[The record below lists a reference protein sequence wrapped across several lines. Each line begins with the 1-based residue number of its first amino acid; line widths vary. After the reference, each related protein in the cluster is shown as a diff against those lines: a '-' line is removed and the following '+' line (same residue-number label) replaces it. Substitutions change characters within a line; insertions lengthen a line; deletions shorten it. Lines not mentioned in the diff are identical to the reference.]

1 MKNPKPISPRV
12 DVLLIDDSVTDL
24 RLLME
29 LMPLK
34 DLRFSVALDG
44 ERGYQQAVALEPSL
58 VLLDVKLPDMD
69 GFTVCRRLKA
79 QPITSTIPVI
89 FLSASTDLADRLK
102 GFAAGGVDYITK
114 PFEAEEV
121 VARVGVHL
129 QLAARRASDA
139 DSAVKNEASSAEP
152 PSASLDVVLVNG
164 AQRILFNRL
173 SDPPSLDELAHLM
186 GTNRRRLNDA
196 FQSLCGQ
203 PVFSWLREERLRRA
217 YSIVVNTDTSVT
229 VIGDMLGYSSAANFT
244 KAFRDR
250 FGYSPRELRAGIGGD
265 VDPL

>member
-1 MKNPKPISPRV
+1 MNAHSVNASRV
-12 DVLLIDDSVTDL
+12 DVLLIDDSATDL

-69 GFTVCRRLKA
+69 GFTVSRRLKA
-79 QPITSTIPVI
+79 NPSTAATPVI
-89 FLSASTDLADRLK
+89 FLSASTDLSHRLQ
-102 GFAAGGVDYITK
+102 GFAAGGVDYISK
-114 PFEAEEV
+114 PFEPEEV
-121 VARVGVHL
+121 LARVGVHL
-129 QLAARRASDA
+129 QLAARRATDTHEVA
-139 DSAVKNEASSAEP
+139 TD
-152 PSASLDVVLVNG
+152 PSAPELLSGSLDVVLVNG
-164 AQRILFNRL
+164 AQRILFDRL
-173 SDPPSLDELAHLM
+173 SDPPSLDELARLM
-186 GTNRRRLNDA
+186 GSNRRRLNDA

-217 YSIVVNTDTSVT
+217 YAIVVNTDTSVT

-250 FGYSPRELRAGIGGD
+250 FGYSPRELRAGIRGGAI
-265 VDPL
+265 PL

>member
-89 FLSASTDLADRLK
+89 FLSASTCLADRLK

-121 VARVGVHL
+121 LARVGVHL

-164 AQRILFNRL
+164 AQRILFDRL
-173 SDPPSLDELAHLM
+173 SDPPSLDELARLM
-186 GTNRRRLNDA
+186 GSNRRRLNDA
-196 FQSLCGQ
+196 FQLLCGQ
-203 PVFSWLREERLRRA
+203 PAFSWLREERLRRA
-217 YSIVVNTDTSVT
+217 YSIVVNTETSVT
-229 VIGDMLGYSSAANFT
+229 VISDMLGYSSAANFT

-250 FGYSPRELRAGIGGD
+250 FGYSPRELRAGLGRD
-265 VDPL
+265 ALPL

>member
-89 FLSASTDLADRLK
+89 FLSASTCLADRLK

-121 VARVGVHL
+121 LARVGVHL

-164 AQRILFNRL
+164 AQRILFDRL
-173 SDPPSLDELAHLM
+173 SDPPSLDELARLM
-186 GTNRRRLNDA
+186 GSNRRRLNDA
-196 FQSLCGQ
+196 FQLLCGQ

-217 YSIVVNTDTSVT
+217 YSIVVNTETSVT
-229 VIGDMLGYSSAANFT
+229 VISDMLGYSSAANFT

-250 FGYSPRELRAGIGGD
+250 FGYSPRELRAGLGRD
-265 VDPL
+265 ALPL

>member
-1 MKNPKPISPRV
+1 MSAQSAKASRV
-12 DVLLIDDSVTDL
+12 DVLLVDDSASDL

-29 LMPLK
+29 LMTLK

-58 VLLDVKLPDMD
+58 VLLDVNLPDID

-79 QPITSTIPVI
+79 NPVTSDIPVI
-89 FLSASTDLADRLK
+89 FISASTDLSHRLQ
-102 GFAAGGVDYITK
+102 GFAAGGVDYISK
-114 PFEAEEV
+114 PFEPEEV
-121 VARVGVHL
+121 MARVGVHL
-129 QLAARRASDA
+129 QLATKRASGDA
-139 DSAVKNEASSAEP
+139 PSVVATDPASELS
-152 PSASLDVVLVNG
+152 SASLDVVFVVG
-164 AQRILFNRL
+164 AQRILFDRL
-173 SDPPSLDELAHLM
+173 SDPPSLDELARLM
-186 GTNRRRLNDA
+186 GTNRRRLNEA

-217 YSIVVNTDTSVT
+217 YAFVVTTDNSVT

-250 FGYSPRELRAGIGGD
+250 FGYSPRELRAGIRAGAI
-265 VDPL
+265 PL

>member
-1 MKNPKPISPRV
+1 MTNPKPISPRV

-79 QPITSTIPVI
+79 QPTTSTIPVI

-121 VARVGVHL
+121 LARVGVHL

-139 DSAVKNEASSAEP
+139 YSVVKNESSSAEL

-164 AQRILFNRL
+164 VQRILFDRL
-173 SDPPSLDELAHLM
+173 SDPPSLDELARLM

-229 VIGDMLGYSSAANFT
+229 VISDMLGYSSAANFT
-244 KAFRDR
+244 KAFRER

>member
-1 MKNPKPISPRV
+1 MIAPGVASSRV
-12 DVLLIDDSVTDL
+12 DVLLVDDSATDL

-69 GFTVCRRLKA
+69 GFTVSRRLKA
-79 QPITSTIPVI
+79 NPKTAAIPVI
-89 FLSASTDLADRLK
+89 FLSASTDLAHRLQ
-102 GFAAGGVDYITK
+102 GFAAGGVDYISK
-114 PFEAEEV
+114 PFEPEEV
-121 VARVGVHL
+121 LARVGVHL
-129 QLAARRASDA
+129 QLAARRAPDA
-139 DSAVKNEASSAEP
+139 QSASTDESTPES
-152 PSASLDVVLVNG
+152 PSGSLDVVLVNG
-164 AQRILFNRL
+164 AQRILVDRL
-173 SDPPSLDELAHLM
+173 SDPPSLDELARLM
-186 GTNRRRLNDA
+186 GSNRRRLNDA

-217 YSIVVNTDTSVT
+217 YAIVVNTDTAVT
-229 VIGDMLGYSSAANFT
+229 VIGDMLGYSSVANFT

-250 FGYSPRELRAGIGGD
+250 FGYSPRELRAGIRGG
-265 VDPL
+265 VIPL

>member
-1 MKNPKPISPRV
+1 MMALGVASSRV
-12 DVLLIDDSVTDL
+12 DVLLVDDSTTDL

-69 GFTVCRRLKA
+69 GFTVSRRLKA
-79 QPITSTIPVI
+79 NPSTAAIPVI
-89 FLSASTDLADRLK
+89 FLSASTDLAHRLQ
-102 GFAAGGVDYITK
+102 GFAAGGVDYISK
-114 PFEAEEV
+114 PFEPEEV
-121 VARVGVHL
+121 LARVGVHL
-129 QLAARRASDA
+129 QLAARRATDTHP
-139 DSAVKNEASSAEP
+139 ASVGEVAPEL
-152 PSASLDVVLVNG
+152 PSGSFDLVLVNG
-164 AQRILFNRL
+164 AQRILFDRL
-173 SDPPSLDELAHLM
+173 SDPPSLDELARLM
-186 GTNRRRLNDA
+186 GSNRRRLNEA

-217 YSIVVNTDTSVT
+217 YAIVVNTDTSVT

-250 FGYSPRELRAGIGGD
+250 FGYSPRELRTGIRDGAI
-265 VDPL
+265 PL

>member
-1 MKNPKPISPRV
+1 MTAHLVSASRV
-12 DVLLIDDSVTDL
+12 DVLLVDDSATDL

-69 GFTVCRRLKA
+69 GFTVSRRLKA
-79 QPITSTIPVI
+79 NPKTAAIPVI
-89 FLSASTDLADRLK
+89 FLSASTDLSHRLQ
-102 GFAAGGVDYITK
+102 GFAAGGVDYISK
-114 PFEAEEV
+114 PFEPEEV
-121 VARVGVHL
+121 LARVGVHL
-129 QLAARRASDA
+129 QLAARRAPEVQSPSMDE
-139 DSAVKNEASSAEP
+139 SAPES
-152 PSASLDVVLVNG
+152 PSRSLDVVLVNG
-164 AQRILFNRL
+164 AQRILFDRL
-173 SDPPSLDELAHLM
+173 SDPPSLDELARLM
-186 GTNRRRLNDA
+186 GSNRRRLNEA

-217 YSIVVNTDTSVT
+217 YAIVVNTDTAVT

-250 FGYSPRELRAGIGGD
+250 FGYSPRELRAGIRGGAI
-265 VDPL
+265 PL

>member
-1 MKNPKPISPRV
+1 MMTSGVVSSRV
-12 DVLLIDDSVTDL
+12 DVLLVDDSATDL

-58 VLLDVKLPDMD
+58 VLLDVKLPDID
-69 GFTVCRRLKA
+69 GFTVSRRLKA
-79 QPITSTIPVI
+79 NPKTATIPVI
-89 FLSASTDLADRLK
+89 FLSASTDLSHRLQ
-102 GFAAGGVDYITK
+102 GFAAGGVDYISK
-114 PFEAEEV
+114 PFEPEEV
-121 VARVGVHL
+121 LARVGVHL
-129 QLAARRASDA
+129 QLAARRAIDTHAVSA
-139 DSAVKNEASSAEP
+139 D
-152 PSASLDVVLVNG
+152 PSAPELLSGSLDVVLVNG
-164 AQRILFNRL
+164 AQKILFDRL
-173 SDPPSLDELAHLM
+173 SDPPSLDELARLM
-186 GTNRRRLNDA
+186 GSNRRRLNEA

-217 YSIVVNTDTSVT
+217 YAIVVNTDTSVT

-250 FGYSPRELRAGIGGD
+250 FGYSPRELRAGIRGG
-265 VDPL
+265 VIPL

>member
-1 MKNPKPISPRV
+1 MMTSGVVSSRV
-12 DVLLIDDSVTDL
+12 DVLLVDDSATDL

-58 VLLDVKLPDMD
+58 VLLDVKLPDID
-69 GFTVCRRLKA
+69 GFTVSRRLKA
-79 QPITSTIPVI
+79 NPKTATIPVI
-89 FLSASTDLADRLK
+89 FLSASTDLSHRLQ
-102 GFAAGGVDYITK
+102 GFAAGGVDYISK
-114 PFEAEEV
+114 PFEPEEV
-121 VARVGVHL
+121 LARVGVHL
-129 QLAARRASDA
+129 QLAARRAIDTHEVSA
-139 DSAVKNEASSAEP
+139 D
-152 PSASLDVVLVNG
+152 PSAPELLSGSLDVVLVNG
-164 AQRILFNRL
+164 AQKILFDRL
-173 SDPPSLDELAHLM
+173 SDPPSLDELARLM
-186 GTNRRRLNDA
+186 GSNRRRLNEA

-217 YSIVVNTDTSVT
+217 YAIVVNTDTSVT

-250 FGYSPRELRAGIGGD
+250 FGYSPRELRAGIRGGAI
-265 VDPL
+265 PL

>member
-89 FLSASTDLADRLK
+89 FLSASTCLADRLK

-121 VARVGVHL
+121 LARVGVHL

-164 AQRILFNRL
+164 AQRILFDRL
-173 SDPPSLDELAHLM
+173 SDPPSLDELARLM
-186 GTNRRRLNDA
+186 GSNRRRLNEA
-196 FQSLCGQ
+196 FQLLCGQ

-217 YSIVVNTDTSVT
+217 YSIVVNTETSVT
-229 VIGDMLGYSSAANFT
+229 VISDMLGYSSAANFT

-250 FGYSPRELRAGIGGD
+250 FGYSPRELRAGLGRD
-265 VDPL
+265 ALPL

>member
-89 FLSASTDLADRLK
+89 FLSASTCLADRLK

-121 VARVGVHL
+121 LARVGVHL

-152 PSASLDVVLVNG
+152 PSASLDVMLVNG
-164 AQRILFNRL
+164 AQRILFDRL
-173 SDPPSLDELAHLM
+173 SDPPSLDELARLM
-186 GTNRRRLNDA
+186 GSNRRRLNDA
-196 FQSLCGQ
+196 FQLLCGQ

-217 YSIVVNTDTSVT
+217 YSIVVNTETSVT
-229 VIGDMLGYSSAANFT
+229 VISDMLGYSSAANFT

-250 FGYSPRELRAGIGGD
+250 FGYSPRELRAGLGRD
-265 VDPL
+265 ALPL

>member
-1 MKNPKPISPRV
+1 V
-12 DVLLIDDSVTDL
+12 DVLLVDDSTTDL

-69 GFTVCRRLKA
+69 GFTVSRRLKA
-79 QPITSTIPVI
+79 NPSTAAIPVI
-89 FLSASTDLADRLK
+89 FLSASTDLAHRLQ
-102 GFAAGGVDYITK
+102 GFAAGGVDYISK
-114 PFEAEEV
+114 PFEPEEV
-121 VARVGVHL
+121 LARVGVHL
-129 QLAARRASDA
+129 QLAARRATDTHP
-139 DSAVKNEASSAEP
+139 ASVGEVAPEL
-152 PSASLDVVLVNG
+152 PSGSFDLVLVNG
-164 AQRILFNRL
+164 AQRILFDRL
-173 SDPPSLDELAHLM
+173 SDPPSLDELARLM
-186 GTNRRRLNDA
+186 GSNRRRLNEA

-217 YSIVVNTDTSVT
+217 YAIVVNTDTSVT

-250 FGYSPRELRAGIGGD
+250 FGYSPRELRTGIRDGAI
-265 VDPL
+265 PL